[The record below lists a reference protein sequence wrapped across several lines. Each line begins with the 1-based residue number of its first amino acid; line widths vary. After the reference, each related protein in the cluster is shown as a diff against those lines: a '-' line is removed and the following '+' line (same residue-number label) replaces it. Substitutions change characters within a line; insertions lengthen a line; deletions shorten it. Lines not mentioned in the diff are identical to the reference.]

1 MITAGREGRHRGTD
15 EAEMSKFRR
24 RENESDRGGARRTST
39 DRFYF
44 DDCVR
49 RFEKLSALLGGRE
62 RGSGDAGEE
71 EGERRGLYVEI
82 ERFVDWLVQSVGR
95 ESM

>member
-1 MITAGREGRHRGTD
+1 
-15 EAEMSKFRR
+15 MSKFRR

-62 RGSGDAGEE
+62 RGSGGAGVQGRKRGRGGVFTSRLSGLWIGWCSRW
-71 EGERRGLYVEI
+71 GERACKWNG
-82 ERFVDWLVQSVGR
+82 
-95 ESM
+95 